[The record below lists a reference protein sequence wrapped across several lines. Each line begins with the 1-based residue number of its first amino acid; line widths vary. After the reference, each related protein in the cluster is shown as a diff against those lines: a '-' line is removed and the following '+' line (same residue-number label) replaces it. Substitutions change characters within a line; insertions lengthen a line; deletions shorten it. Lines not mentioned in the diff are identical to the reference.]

1 MYMLRYAAA
10 VSSLFVCVCVCVC
23 LCLCHACREAIKWSD
38 YGKDDSERVQKLKEM
53 GVSEPGLDRSSRKT
67 GPRMIIICVLGGV
80 TYAEIHQAAE
90 IERRTGCTV
99 LIGGS
104 EVLTPSAYLERLS
117 MQVRH
122 SALCSSA
129 CWSC

>member
-1 MYMLRYAAA
+1 
-10 VSSLFVCVCVCVC
+10 
-23 LCLCHACREAIKWSD
+23 
-38 YGKDDSERVQKLKEM
+38 
-53 GVSEPGLDRSSRKT
+53 
-67 GPRMIIICVLGGV
+67 MIIICVLGGV

-122 SALCSSA
+122 RHSAPTMLERMLVLLVVARRCTVHSARTVHCDAVPSRPVSLSSRPTLSPA
-129 CWSC
+129 PCTLR